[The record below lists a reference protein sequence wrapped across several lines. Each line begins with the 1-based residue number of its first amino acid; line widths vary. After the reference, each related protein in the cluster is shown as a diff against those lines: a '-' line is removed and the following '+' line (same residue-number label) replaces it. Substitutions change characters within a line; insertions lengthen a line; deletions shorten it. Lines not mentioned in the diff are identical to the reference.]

1 MRAELSAQGTVTAI
15 EGPLLFLKRNIE
27 AGLND
32 AVEVLRPD
40 ERPRLGRIAVLDQD
54 MMVIEVL
61 ESTIGLDLHN
71 TRVRFW
77 GEPLHVGLGPGLL
90 GRVSGSQP
98 TAGRR
103 WLPRSAC
110 ASMASR

>member
-1 MRAELSAQGTVTAI
+1 MRAELSVQGTVTAI

-27 AGLND
+27 AGLNE

-40 ERPRLGRIAVLDQD
+40 EPPRLGRIAVLDQD
-54 MMVIEVL
+54 VMVIEVL

-90 GRVSGSQP
+90 GRIFNGVGQP
-98 TAGRR
+98 ADGDGVPD
-103 WLPRSAC
+103 LPAVV
-110 ASMASR
+110 